1 MTTVGS
7 DPLKNDQYQDAY
19 EHYVKLHDLLSSVEE
34 VAAFLQRKATRKDL
48 LARRSYYVGIA
59 GVVVGVLGIIIGV
72 LAAIFL

>member
-1 MTTVGS
+1 M
-7 DPLKNDQYQDAY
+7 
-19 EHYVKLHDLLSSVEE
+19 KLHDLLSSVEE